1 MRSQMMLEKSC
12 FCGNVDK
19 LKMDTI
25 LKHDAVSDGTRMK
38 IYGDLL
44 AKSKNGKLPFRHMT

>member
-1 MRSQMMLEKSC
+1 MMLEKSC